1 MREHPAQGLRER
13 LGRPL
18 RLGMV
23 GGGLDSIIGPTHRFA
38 MRVDGLYD
46 LVAGCLSI
54 DPVVAAA
61 TGRAD
66 LIASDRSYTD
76 ALEMA
81 AAEAARPDGIEAV
94 VVCTPPASHAVIA
107 EAFLRAGIDVVCEKP
122 MTQTLVEARAL
133 AATVAETGRMLLLTH
148 CYTGYPMVREA
159 RALVASGAIGA
170 VRLLETDFVNGDC
183 LTEEPDP
190 AKRPWRFRANAGGRG
205 MILGD
210 MGSHAIHMACYVTG
224 LSLRA
229 VTADMITV
237 VPGREVY
244 DDGRVN
250 LRMAN
255 GAAGRSWLSYV
266 AAGAEHGMA
275 FRVFGETGSLHWR
288 QVRGHELELR
298 RFGETR
304 ILTPNYPDRSDLS
317 VRSSRVSHGHPEGY
331 ALAFANLYRDFAAQ
345 LMARALDEDIGDAV
359 DGLPSA
365 ADGVATLAYIEAV
378 LRSQDAGGAWTDL
391 ETSA

>member
-1 MREHPAQGLRER
+1 
-13 LGRPL
+13 
-18 RLGMV
+18 
-23 GGGLDSIIGPTHRFA
+23 
-38 MRVDGLYD
+38 
-46 LVAGCLSI
+46 
-54 DPVVAAA
+54 
-61 TGRAD
+61 
-66 LIASDRSYTD
+66 
-76 ALEMA
+76 MA
-81 AAEAARPDGIEAV
+81 AAESARPDGVEVV
-94 VVCTPPASHAVIA
+94 VVCTPPASHAAIA
-107 EAFLRAGIDVVCEKP
+107 DAFLRAGIDVVCEKP
-122 MTQTLVEARAL
+122 MTQTLAEARAL

-148 CYTGYPMVREA
+148 CYSGYPMVREA
-159 RALVASGAIGA
+159 RALVASGAIGP

-183 LTEEPDP
+183 MTEEPDP
-190 AKRPWRFRANAGGRG
+190 AKRPWRFRAGAAGRG

-224 LSLRA
+224 LALRSVA
-229 VTADMITV
+229 ADMITV

-244 DDGRVN
+244 DDGRIN

-275 FRVFGETGSLHWR
+275 IRVFGETGSLHWR

-304 ILTPNYPDRSDLS
+304 VLTPNYPDRSDLS
-317 VRSSRVSHGHPEGY
+317 ARASRVPHGHPEGY
-331 ALAFANLYRDFAAQ
+331 ALAFANLYRDFAAR
-345 LMARALDEDIGDAV
+345 LMARALGEDIGDAV

-365 ADGVATLAYIEAV
+365 AEGVATLAYIEAA

-391 ETSA
+391 EG